1 MVKVLK
7 RVKPKKVEAVE
18 KKISKSEALSI
29 FRKSF
34 SKYKKVYEEL
44 SK

>member
-1 MVKVLK
+1 MVKILK
-7 RVKPKKVEAVE
+7 RVKSKKVEAAE

-34 SKYKKVYEEL
+34 SRYKKVYEEL